1 MKGELVSNDNKSVM
15 SIREILYAHQD
26 LKYAD
31 FIAKLVPTL
40 PKEHFIGVRTP
51 EYKKI
56 LKELPGEDVVNEFM
70 NTLPHQFYEE
80 NILHVTLIC
89 KIKDFD
95 ECLKQA
101 ERFLP
106 YVNNWAVCDG
116 LQPKVF
122 KKHMEEIKKRV
133 PGWITSK
140 ETYTRRFGL
149 HMLMT
154 YFLDDDFDEALLSLA
169 SDQRSE
175 EYYANMM
182 TAWAFAE
189 ALAKQ
194 WDVAVTYIEGRRLD
208 KWTHNK
214 AIQKAVE
221 SYKFTDEQKAYLK
234 GLKIK

>member
-15 SIREILYAHQD
+15 SIREILYTHQD

-106 YVNNWAVCDG
+106 YVDNWAVCDG

-122 KKHMEEIKKRV
+122 KKHTEEIKKKV
-133 PGWITSK
+133 PGWITS
-140 ETYTRRFGL
+140 EENYTRRFGL

-154 YFLDDDFDEALLSLA
+154 YFLDDDFDESLLSLA
-169 SDQRSE
+169 AEQRSE
-175 EYYANMM
+175 EYYVNMM

>member
-1 MKGELVSNDNKSVM
+1 MKRELNGNENANTMSV
-15 SIREILYAHQD
+15 REILYAHQD

-40 PKEHFIGVRTP
+40 PKESFIGVRTP

-56 LKELPGEDVVNEFM
+56 LKELPQEDVVREFM
-70 NTLPHQFYEE
+70 NDLPHQFYEE
-80 NILHVTLIC
+80 NILHVTLIG

-95 ECLKQA
+95 DCLNQV

-106 YVNNWAVCDG
+106 YVDNWAVCDG

-122 KKHMEEIKKRV
+122 KKHTEEIRKLI
-133 PGWITSK
+133 PGWITSE

-169 SDQRSE
+169 ADQRSE

-194 WDVAVTYIEGRRLD
+194 WDVAVTYIEGKRLD

-221 SYKFTDEQKAYLK
+221 SYKFTDEQKTYLK
-234 GLKIK
+234 GLKVK

>member
-15 SIREILYAHQD
+15 SIREILYTHQD

-106 YVNNWAVCDG
+106 YVDNWAVCDG

-122 KKHMEEIKKRV
+122 KKHTEEIKKKV
-133 PGWITSK
+133 PGWITS
-140 ETYTRRFGL
+140 EENYTRRFGL

-154 YFLDDDFDEALLSLA
+154 YFLDDDFDESLLSLA
-169 SDQRSE
+169 AEQRSE
-175 EYYANMM
+175 EYYVNMM

-234 GLKIK
+234 GLKV

>member
-15 SIREILYAHQD
+15 SIREILYTHQD

-106 YVNNWAVCDG
+106 YVDNWAVCDG

-122 KKHMEEIKKRV
+122 KKHTEEIKKRV
-133 PGWITSK
+133 PGWITS
-140 ETYTRRFGL
+140 EENYTRRFGL

-154 YFLDDDFDEALLSLA
+154 YFLDDDFDESLLSLA
-169 SDQRSE
+169 AEQRSE

-234 GLKIK
+234 GLKV

>member
-1 MKGELVSNDNKSVM
+1 MKGELVSNDNKSVV

-56 LKELPGEDVVNEFM
+56 LMELPGEDVVNEFM

-106 YVNNWAVCDG
+106 YVDNWAVCDG

-122 KKHMEEIKKRV
+122 KKHTEEIKKRV
-133 PGWITSK
+133 PGWITSE

-154 YFLDDDFDEALLSLA
+154 YFLDDDFDESLLSLA
-169 SDQRSE
+169 AEQRSE

-221 SYKFTDEQKAYLK
+221 SHKFTDEQKTYLK
-234 GLKIK
+234 SLKVK